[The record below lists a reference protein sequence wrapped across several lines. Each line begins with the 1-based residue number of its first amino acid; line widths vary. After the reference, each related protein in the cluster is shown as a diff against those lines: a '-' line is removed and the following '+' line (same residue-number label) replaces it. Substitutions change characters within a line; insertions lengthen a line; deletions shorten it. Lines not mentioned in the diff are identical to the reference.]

1 MNFIPIHS
9 LKIYHAFKGLNAKH
23 RKIQFILDTLRLWR
37 RRMKGEK
44 KKLHVNVTPFRQN
57 LKLYFSRLMNNRD

>member
-44 KKLHVNVTPFRQN
+44 KTQHRFAKTSNYISL
-57 LKLYFSRLMNNRD
+57 D

>member
-37 RRMKGEK
+37 KRMKGEEK
-44 KKLHVNVTPFRQN
+44 KNYT
-57 LKLYFSRLMNNRD
+57 

>member
-37 RRMKGEK
+37 RRMKGGK
-44 KKLHVNVTPFRQN
+44 KKTTRKRNTVSPKPQIIFLSINE
-57 LKLYFSRLMNNRD
+57 

>member
-37 RRMKGEK
+37 KRTKGK
-44 KKLHVNVTPFRQN
+44 KTPLHVNVIRFRQK
-57 LKLYFSRLMNNRD
+57 KLYFSRLMNNRN